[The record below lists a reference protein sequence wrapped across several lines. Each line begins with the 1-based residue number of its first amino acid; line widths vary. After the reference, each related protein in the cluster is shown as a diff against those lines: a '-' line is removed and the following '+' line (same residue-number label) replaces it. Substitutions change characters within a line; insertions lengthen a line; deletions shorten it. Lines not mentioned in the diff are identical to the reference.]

1 MVSILFRM
9 LCGWMIGT
17 ILSLYIHELGHV
29 MVGIANGWKFILLTV
44 GPLKIYRNDVHEKV
58 KVGFEKNIMNW
69 FGIGATVPVGHSS
82 NNLHIWAKI
91 LIGGPVFSVVS
102 GILLMTGAMCARN
115 LFLLMFGLVSL
126 AIGLVNAIPLPF
138 RTGFFYN
145 DGKRFKRIKEGGTS
159 AREESEIMH
168 IVEKGV
174 IDGEKA
180 IFHEKECT
188 SLITSEDPI
197 YRYYGYYILYYSAM
211 EYDTDLAETYFRLAE
226 ALGKEVPK
234 SVTKMFPVD
243 AGEK

>member
-29 MVGIANGWKFILLTV
+29 MVGIANGWKLILLTV
-44 GPLKIYRNDVHEKV
+44 GPLKIYRNDVHDKV

-69 FGIGATVPVGHSS
+69 FGIGATVPVGQDSD
-82 NNLHIWAKI
+82 NLDIFADI
-91 LIGGPVFSVVS
+91 LIGGPVFSMVT
-102 GILLMTGAMCARN
+102 GILLLTGAVCARN

-159 AREESEIMH
+159 AREESEIMN

-180 IFHEKECT
+180 IFHENECT

-197 YRYYGYYILYYSAM
+197 YRYYGYYMLYHSAM
-211 EYDTDLAETYFRLAE
+211 KYDTQLAGNYFRLAE
-226 ALGKEVPK
+226 ELGKEIPS
-234 SVTKMFPVD
+234 SVIKMFPLDDKV
-243 AGEK
+243 E